1 MGEKMGG
8 ERGEHGARPRRIMY
22 WRQSISSKHRGY
34 REEE

>member
-22 WRQSISSKHRGY
+22 LQQSRSSKHRGD